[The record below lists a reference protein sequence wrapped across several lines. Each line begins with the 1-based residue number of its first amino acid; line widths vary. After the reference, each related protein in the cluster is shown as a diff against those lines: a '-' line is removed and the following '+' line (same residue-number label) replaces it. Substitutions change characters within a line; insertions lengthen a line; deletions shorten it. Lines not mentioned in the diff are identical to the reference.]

1 MYSPLLRPGWLV
13 IWLEEGGYFLVV
25 FACLLGPVPL
35 GRHCSRATVT
45 NRRREKNHY
54 SHAPTLVR
62 VRFPFRDTVAARCLE
77 LLLSVGVQRGM
88 QQQGPV
94 VSGVS
99 PNEGPPGT
107 RLTIRGENLGESK
120 RDIIG
125 LLTEL

>member
-1 MYSPLLRPGWLV
+1 
-13 IWLEEGGYFLVV
+13 
-25 FACLLGPVPL
+25 
-35 GRHCSRATVT
+35 
-45 NRRREKNHY
+45 
-54 SHAPTLVR
+54 
-62 VRFPFRDTVAARCLE
+62 
-77 LLLSVGVQRGM
+77 M

-125 LLTEL
+125 TCMLIELIEL